1 MHILIN
7 FCRLL
12 GCLAEPYMPSFS
24 AKIYEILKITYD
36 EDQCKLIKTIWNFI
50 EENGENAY
58 MFLVKLDFLKEANPI
73 NDPLP
78 LFRKITEEEI
88 AEYKKIYG

>member
-24 AKIYEILKITYD
+24 AKLYEILKISYD
-36 EDQCKLIKTIWNFI
+36 EEQSKLLRTICTFI
-50 EENGENAY
+50 EENGENGN
-58 MFLVKLDFLKEANPI
+58 MFLIKLDFLKDGHSI
-73 NDPLP
+73 VDPLP